1 MLPIC
6 RLLGRRL
13 CGAGWVNKEFGNAI
27 ELDTVGRQFEPN
39 RWRPCE
45 VIWDA
50 VPEQSWLLKLRR
62 KVAENPPFSSGR
74 QVQVKVHRPG
84 AAGSCSRSCHDLERL
99 SLPSGTTASREGK
112 SCSESGPDRRI
123 SSSGGPAEPER
134 AQWARDPIWCLL
146 ESVSDYMWESRMYLP
161 GFAARPSTR
170 TT

>member
-13 CGAGWVNKEFGNAI
+13 CGAGWVNKEYGNAI

-123 SSSGGPAEPER
+123 
-134 AQWARDPIWCLL
+134 L
-146 ESVSDYMWESRMYLP
+146 
-161 GFAARPSTR
+161 ARPSRNGHSGPVIRSGVCLNPCQIICGKAECTCR
-170 TT
+170 GLPRGPRPGQLE